1 MTTLLAHISDL
12 HLDGSPRARERTT
25 RTLQYL
31 SALSQRPD
39 ALLVT
44 GDIADNHTAQ
54 QYREAALLLDLP
66 FPVLTCPGNHDDRAA
81 FRQHLLHQEPTTT
94 PLNQVHDVAG
104 TTVLVCDSTLPDHD
118 GGHLDPQ
125 TLVWINHTLEELPS
139 NTPALLAFHH
149 PPVRVHH
156 PLADS
161 IGLNNAED
169 LAGLLHAHPQVAG
182 ILVGHAHTGGA
193 TTFAGRP
200 LLLAPAVIRT
210 ATMPWDSERT
220 AAMDQPPGVAFHL
233 IDQDHRLT
241 THFRAV
247 V

>member
-1 MTTLLAHISDL
+1 MTTLLTHISDL
-12 HLDGSPRARERTT
+12 HLDGSSRARERTT
-25 RTLQYL
+25 RTLEYL
-31 SALSQRPD
+31 AALSQRPD

-44 GDIADNHTAQ
+44 GDIADNHTAKE
-54 QYREAALLLDLP
+54 YREAAALLDLP
-66 FPVLTCPGNHDDRAA
+66 FPVLTCPGSHDDRAA
-81 FRQHLLHQEPTTT
+81 FREHLLGEEASTA
-94 PLNQVHDVAG
+94 PLNRVHQVAG
-104 TTVLVCDSTLPDHD
+104 TAVLVCDSTVPGQA
-118 GGHLDPQ
+118 GGHMDPQ
-125 TLVWINHTLEELPS
+125 TLVWINQTLEELPP
-139 NTPALLAFHH
+139 NTPALLALHH

-156 PLADS
+156 PLSDS

-169 LAGLLHAHPQVAG
+169 LAGLLHAHPQVTG
-182 ILVGHAHTGGA
+182 ILVGHAHTGGT

-220 AAMDQPPGVAFHL
+220 AAMDQPPGVAFH
-233 IDQDHRLT
+233 IVDQDHRLT

>member
-25 RTLQYL
+25 RTLKYL
-31 SALSQRPD
+31 TSLSQRPD
-39 ALLVT
+39 ALLIT
-44 GDIADNHTAQ
+44 GDIANNHTAEEYQ
-54 QYREAALLLDLP
+54 EAAHLLNLP
-66 FPVLTCPGNHDDRAA
+66 FPVLTCPGTHDDRAA
-81 FRQHLLHQEPTTT
+81 LRAHLLNEEPSTT
-94 PLNQVHDVAG
+94 PLNRAHDVAG
-104 TTVLVCDSTLPDHD
+104 TAVLVCDSTSPGQDR
-118 GGHLDPQ
+118 GHLDPQ
-125 TLVWINHTLEELPS
+125 TLVWINHTLEELPR

-149 PPVRVHH
+149 PPVRIHH
-156 PLADS
+156 PLSDS

-200 LLLAPAVIRT
+200 LLLAPAIIRT

-220 AAMDQPPGVAFHL
+220 AAVDQPPGVAFHL